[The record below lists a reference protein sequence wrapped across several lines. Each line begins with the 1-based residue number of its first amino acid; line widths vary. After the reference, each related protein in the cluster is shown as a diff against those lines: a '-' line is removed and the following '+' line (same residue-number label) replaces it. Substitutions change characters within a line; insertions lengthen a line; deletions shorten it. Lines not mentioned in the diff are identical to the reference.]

1 MLTVTPTSDPPGL
14 QVAGDVD
21 ASNVDQ
27 LERALSP
34 LVAGGGDITL
44 DVSGLGFIGSAGI
57 QVLVRALLGVEGKG
71 RVIVT
76 GAGAPFKKLVGIMG
90 LDRFTHLQ
98 VG

>member
-14 QVAGDVD
+14 QVAGDLD

-34 LVAGGGDITL
+34 LVVGGGDITL
-44 DVSGLGFIGSAGI
+44 EVSRLGFIGSAGI
-57 QVLVRALLGVEGKG
+57 QVLVRTLIEVEGKG

-76 GAGAPFKKLVGIMG
+76 GAGASFKKLVGITG
-90 LDRFTHLQ
+90 LDRFTHLE
-98 VG
+98 VR